1 MLPDWGYFI
10 FFSVSATLYLKKINV
25 THGIYCE
32 DSNSVFAFEF
42 LVESL
47 RMLIEFFYLTLYAL
61 MPLIHP
67 PHAQMD
73 RLTAIMPSE
82 KNLIH
87 NFVVVSG
94 NAGITGIHL
103 RGMKS

>member
-1 MLPDWGYFI
+1 M
-10 FFSVSATLYLKKINV
+10 
-25 THGIYCE
+25 
-32 DSNSVFAFEF
+32 
-42 LVESL
+42 SL
-47 RMLIEFFYLTLYAL
+47 M
-61 MPLIHP
+61 HP